1 VVTGDRLVGLR
12 SCEFEVVIVVVEAG
26 AAGGSLG
33 AHFACGAPSTCMQ
46 HNGNAAVEGS
56 RGTKLGLK

>member
-1 VVTGDRLVGLR
+1 VVTRDRFVGLR
-12 SCEFEVVIVVVEAG
+12 SCEFVVVIVVAGVG

-33 AHFACGAPSTCMQ
+33 AHFAGGAPSTCMQ

-56 RGTKLGLK
+56 RGNKLGLK